1 MLAIIVGSCGATRD
15 AGSCEAQYAQPWEKK
30 KESYELKVLQMSD

>member
-30 KESYELKVLQMSD
+30 KKAMNWKYYK